1 MPETQLR
8 TTLEELHRELEIAES
23 VDDDARAL
31 LVEVLGDIQS
41 VLDRSGEESDRHE
54 TLGDRLAEATRRFEE
69 SHPSLTAA
77 VNRVA
82 SALSN
87 LGI

>member
-8 TTLEELHRELEIAES
+8 TTLEELHQELESAES
-23 VDDDARAL
+23 VDEDARAL
-31 LVEVLGDIQS
+31 LVEVLGDIQAL
-41 VLDRSGEESDRHE
+41 LDRSDGESDRDAS
-54 TLGDRLAEATRRFEE
+54 LGDRLAEATRRFEE